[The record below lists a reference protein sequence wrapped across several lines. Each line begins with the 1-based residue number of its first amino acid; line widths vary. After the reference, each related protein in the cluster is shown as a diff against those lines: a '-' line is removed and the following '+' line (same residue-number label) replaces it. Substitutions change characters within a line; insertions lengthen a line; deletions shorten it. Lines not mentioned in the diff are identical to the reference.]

1 MKIRLIR
8 SDIQVNRH
16 LLPEFDPDTMI
27 KDEES
32 DRWYFRT
39 DVDFDQKTARET
51 QLHVGM
57 GNAVPVDDEAKRVCV
72 NYMTDWDARLKA
84 RDALSKGIAPEDLE
98 RFHSGEL
105 LGYDDD
111 GNDILRDDLEE
122 LEDDDD

>member
-1 MKIRLIR
+1 MKIRFIR
-8 SDIQVNRH
+8 SDMQVNQN
-16 LLPEFDPDTMI
+16 LISEFDPDTMVEN
-27 KDEES
+27 EES
-32 DRWYFRT
+32 GRWYWRT
-39 DVDFDQKTARET
+39 DVVFDQETARET

-57 GNAVPVDDEAKRVCV
+57 GNAEPVDDEAKRVCV
-72 NYMTDWDARLKA
+72 NYMTNWDARLKA
-84 RDALSKGIAPEDLE
+84 REALSKGIAPEDLE